1 MKYRAKW
8 NYVRVFPAIYS
19 QILGEKVPRINE
31 IDTQDP
37 YNIWEFATIKWTYS
51 PFYKY
56 FEH

>member
-1 MKYRAKW
+1 MFVYFLQYTRK
-8 NYVRVFPAIYS
+8 
-19 QILGEKVPRINE
+19 ILGEKVPRINE